1 MNEITD
7 TSRTQA
13 PSSSGSWLAHLT
25 RQERSAFVACA
36 GGWALD
42 AMDVQLYSFVIPAL
56 ISIWGITRGQAGAL
70 GTAALLVSAVGG
82 WFAGWVADRYGR
94 VRTLQIA
101 ILWFAGFTFLSGL
114 AQNFEQLFAA
124 RALMG
129 LGFGGEWAAGAVLLG
144 EIIRPEHRGKALGF
158 MQAGWAV
165 GWGTAALLYAFFFS
179 VLPVEI
185 AWRALFLAGI
195 APAFLVFWLRRYVEE
210 PAVYLESRAQIA
222 AQLKNGGGEPSFLE
236 IFRPPLLRIT
246 FLGGLMGTGAQG
258 GYFAVTTWLPTFLRT
273 ERHLSVL
280 DSAGYLA
287 VSIAGAF
294 CGYLAGGYL
303 ADRVGRRLTFL
314 TFAIGAGAVAVLYTA
329 VPFGDAAMLVLG
341 FPLGF
346 FASGVFSAMGPF
358 FTEHFPTR
366 VRGVGQGFAYNIGRA
381 TGALFPTLV
390 GVLSARMSLGHAI
403 GLFAALAYATMAFAA
418 FLLPETRG
426 KALTA

>member
-1 MNEITD
+1 
-7 TSRTQA
+7 
-13 PSSSGSWLAHLT
+13 L
-25 RQERSAFVACA
+25 

-42 AMDVQLYSFVIPAL
+42 AMDVQLYSFVIPTL
-56 ISIWGITRGQAGAL
+56 ISIWGITRAQAGEL

-82 WFAGWVADRYGR
+82 WLAGWLADRYGR
-94 VRTLQIA
+94 VRTLQVA
-101 ILWFAGFTFLSGL
+101 ILWFAVFTFLSGL
-114 AQNFEQLFAA
+114 AQNFAQLFAA

-144 EIIRPEHRGKALGF
+144 EVIRPEHRGKALGM

-165 GWGTAALLYAFFFS
+165 GWGAAALLYAFFFS
-179 VLPVEI
+179 VLPAET
-185 AWRALFLAGI
+185 AWRVLFLMGI
-195 APAFLVFWLRRYVEE
+195 APALLVFFVRRYVEE
-210 PAVYLESRAQIA
+210 PAVYLEARLKLA
-222 AQLKNGGGEPSFLE
+222 AQGDKPSALE
-236 IFRPPLLRIT
+236 IFRPPLLRVT
-246 FLGGLMGTGAQG
+246 VLGGLMGTGAQG
-258 GYFAVTTWLPTFLRT
+258 GYYAVTTWLPTFLRT
-273 ERHLSVL
+273 ERKLSVL

-294 CGYLAGGYL
+294 CGYLSGGYL
-303 ADRVGRRLTFL
+303 ADKIGRRLTFL
-314 TFAIGAGAVAVLYTA
+314 VFAIGAGVVAVTYTM

-366 VRGVGQGFAYNIGRA
+366 VRGVGQGFAYNAGRA

-390 GVLSARMSLGHAI
+390 GLLSARIPLGEAI
-403 GLFAALAYATMAFAA
+403 GLFAGLAYATMAIAA

-426 KALTA
+426 KVLAP

>member
-1 MNEITD
+1 
-7 TSRTQA
+7 
-13 PSSSGSWLAHLT
+13 
-25 RQERSAFVACA
+25 
-36 GGWALD
+36 
-42 AMDVQLYSFVIPAL
+42 MDVQLYSFVIPTL
-56 ISIWGITRGQAGAL
+56 IAIWGITRAQAGEL

-82 WFAGWVADRYGR
+82 WLAGWLADRYGR
-94 VRTLQIA
+94 VRTLQVA
-101 ILWFAGFTFLSGL
+101 ILWFAVFTFLSGL

-144 EIIRPEHRGKALGF
+144 EVIRPEYRGKALGM

-165 GWGTAALLYAFFFS
+165 GWGAAALLYAFFFS
-179 VLPVEI
+179 VLPAET
-185 AWRALFLAGI
+185 AWRVLFLVGI
-195 APAFLVFWLRRYVEE
+195 APALLVFFVRRYVEE
-210 PAVYLESRAQIA
+210 PAVYLETRSKLA
-222 AQLKNGGGEPSFLE
+222 AQGDKPSALD
-236 IFRPPLLRIT
+236 IFRPPLLRVT
-246 FLGGLMGTGAQG
+246 VLGGLMGTGAQG
-258 GYFAVTTWLPTFLRT
+258 GYYAVTTWLPTFLRT
-273 ERHLSVL
+273 ERKLSVL

-294 CGYLAGGYL
+294 CGYLSGGYL
-303 ADRVGRRLTFL
+303 ADKIGRRLTFL
-314 TFAIGAGAVAVLYTA
+314 VFAIGAGVVAVTYTM

-366 VRGVGQGFAYNIGRA
+366 VRGVGQGFAYNLGRA

-390 GVLSARMSLGHAI
+390 GLLSARIPLGEAI
-403 GLFAALAYATMAFAA
+403 GLFAGLAYATMAIAA

-426 KALTA
+426 KVLTP

>member
-1 MNEITD
+1 
-7 TSRTQA
+7 
-13 PSSSGSWLAHLT
+13 
-25 RQERSAFVACA
+25 VACA

-42 AMDVQLYSFVIPAL
+42 AMDVQLYSFVIPTL
-56 ISIWGITRGQAGAL
+56 IAIWGITRAQAGGL

-82 WFAGWVADRYGR
+82 WLAGWLADRYGR
-94 VRTLQIA
+94 VRTLQVA
-101 ILWFAGFTFLSGL
+101 ILWFAVFTFLSGL

-144 EIIRPEHRGKALGF
+144 EVIRPEHRGKALGM

-179 VLPVEI
+179 VLPAET
-185 AWRALFLAGI
+185 AWRVLFLVGI
-195 APAFLVFWLRRYVEE
+195 APALLVFFVRRYVEE
-210 PAVYLESRAQIA
+210 PAVYLETRSKLA
-222 AQLKNGGGEPSFLE
+222 AQGDQPSALE
-236 IFRPPLLRIT
+236 IFRPPLLRVT
-246 FLGGLMGTGAQG
+246 VLGGLMGTGAQG
-258 GYFAVTTWLPTFLRT
+258 GYYAVTTWLPTFLRT
-273 ERHLSVL
+273 ERKLSVL

-287 VSIAGAF
+287 VSITGAF

-303 ADRVGRRLTFL
+303 ADKIGRRLTFL
-314 TFAIGAGAVAVLYTA
+314 VFAIGAGVVAVTYTMF
-329 VPFGDAAMLVLG
+329 PFGDTAMLVLG

-366 VRGVGQGFAYNIGRA
+366 VRGVGQGFAYNAGRA

-390 GVLSARMSLGHAI
+390 GLLSARIPLGEAI
-403 GLFAALAYATMAFAA
+403 GLFAGLAYATMAVAA

-426 KALTA
+426 KVLAP

>member
-1 MNEITD
+1 
-7 TSRTQA
+7 
-13 PSSSGSWLAHLT
+13 
-25 RQERSAFVACA
+25 
-36 GGWALD
+36 
-42 AMDVQLYSFVIPAL
+42 MDVQLYSFVIPAL
-56 ISIWGITRGQAGAL
+56 VAIWGISRGQAGAL

-82 WFAGWVADRYGR
+82 WLAGWFADRFGR

-114 AQNFEQLFAA
+114 AQNFQQLFAA

-144 EIIRPEHRGKALGF
+144 EIVRPEHRGKALGF
-158 MQAGWAV
+158 MQGGWAV
-165 GWGTAALLYAFFFS
+165 GWGVAAVLYAVYFS
-179 VLPVEI
+179 VMPAGT
-185 AWRALFLAGI
+185 AWRALFLTGI
-195 APAFLVFWLRRYVEE
+195 APAFLVFWLRRYVQE
-210 PAVYLESRAQIA
+210 PPVYIEARRKLKAQ
-222 AQLKNGGGEPSFLE
+222 GDRPGFFE
-236 IFRPPLLRIT
+236 IFEPPLLRIT
-246 FLGGLMGTGAQG
+246 LLGGLMGTGAQG

-273 ERHLSVL
+273 ERKLSVL

-287 VSIAGAF
+287 VSIVGAF
-294 CGYLAGGYL
+294 CGYLTGGFL
-303 ADRVGRRLTFL
+303 ADRIGRRLTFL
-314 TFAIGAGAVAVLYTA
+314 TFAVGAGATAVIYTS

-366 VRGVGQGFAYNIGRA
+366 VRGVGQGFAYNVGRA

-390 GVLSARMSLGHAI
+390 GLLSARMPLGHAI
-403 GLFAALAYATMAFAA
+403 GLFAGAAYAVMAVAA

-426 KALTA
+426 KALVP

>member
-1 MNEITD
+1 
-7 TSRTQA
+7 
-13 PSSSGSWLAHLT
+13 
-25 RQERSAFVACA
+25 
-36 GGWALD
+36 
-42 AMDVQLYSFVIPAL
+42 MDVQLYSFVIPTL
-56 ISIWGITRGQAGAL
+56 IAICGITRAQAGAL

-82 WFAGWVADRYGR
+82 WLAGWLADRYGR
-94 VRTLQIA
+94 VRTLQMA
-101 ILWFAGFTFLSGL
+101 ILWFAAFTFLSGV

-144 EIIRPEHRGKALGF
+144 EVIRPEYRGKALGM

-165 GWGTAALLYAFFFS
+165 GWGTAALLYALFFS
-179 VLPVEI
+179 VLPAET
-185 AWRALFLAGI
+185 AWRVLFLVGI
-195 APAFLVFWLRRYVEE
+195 APALLVFFVRRYVKE
-210 PAVYLESRAQIA
+210 PAVYLETRSKLA
-222 AQLKNGGGEPSFLE
+222 AHGDRPSALE

-246 FLGGLMGTGAQG
+246 VLGGLMGTGAQG
-258 GYFAVTTWLPTFLRT
+258 GYYAVTTWLPTFLRT
-273 ERHLSVL
+273 ERKLSVL

-287 VSIAGAF
+287 VSIVGAF

-303 ADRVGRRLTFL
+303 ADKIGRRLTFL
-314 TFAIGAGAVAVLYTA
+314 VFAIGAGVVAVTYTM

-366 VRGVGQGFAYNIGRA
+366 VRGVGQGFAYNLGRA
-381 TGALFPTLV
+381 TGAMFPTLV
-390 GVLSARMSLGHAI
+390 GLLSAQMPLGEAI
-403 GLFAALAYATMAFAA
+403 GLFAGLAYATMAIAA

-426 KALTA
+426 KVLAP

>member
-1 MNEITD
+1 MCWKD
-7 TSRTQA
+7 
-13 PSSSGSWLAHLT
+13 SSSGINDLLSDLT
-25 RQERSAFVACA
+25 KPERRAFIACV

-42 AMDVQLYSFVIPAL
+42 AMDVQLYSFVIPTL
-56 ISIWGITRGQAGAL
+56 IAIWGITRAQAGEL

-82 WFAGWVADRYGR
+82 WLAGWLADRYGR
-94 VRTLQIA
+94 VRTLQAA
-101 ILWFAGFTFLSGL
+101 ILWFAVFTFLSGL

-144 EIIRPEHRGKALGF
+144 EVIRPEHRGKALGM

-165 GWGTAALLYAFFFS
+165 GWGTAALLYAWFFS
-179 VLPVEI
+179 VLPAET
-185 AWRALFLAGI
+185 AWRALFLVGI
-195 APAFLVFWLRRYVEE
+195 APALLVAFVRRYVEE
-210 PAVYLESRAQIA
+210 PAVYLETRSKLA
-222 AQLKNGGGEPSFLE
+222 AQSEKPSPLE
-236 IFRPPLLRIT
+236 IFRPPLLRVT
-246 FLGGLMGTGAQG
+246 VVGGLMGTGAQG
-258 GYFAVTTWLPTFLRT
+258 GYYAVTTWLPTFLRT
-273 ERHLSVL
+273 ERKLSVL

-287 VSIAGAF
+287 VSIGGAF

-303 ADRVGRRLTFL
+303 ADKVGRRVTFL
-314 TFAIGAGAVAVLYTA
+314 VFAIGAGVVAVTYTMF
-329 VPFGDAAMLVLG
+329 PFSDAAMLVLG

-366 VRGVGQGFAYNIGRA
+366 VRGVGQGFAYNLGRA

-390 GVLSARMSLGHAI
+390 GLLSARIPLGEAI
-403 GLFAALAYATMAFAA
+403 GLFAGLAYATMAIAA

-426 KALTA
+426 KVLAP